1 MATVTVKVFATIR
14 EKFGHDSVQISGST
28 FIEAIRKLVS
38 EYPELKDEVLRED
51 MNHLKGDYIY
61 LLNGRNVEYLH
72 KEETLIKDG
81 DKISIFPPIGG
92 G

>member
-14 EKFGHDSVQISGST
+14 EKFNHDAVQISGNS
-28 FIEAIRKLVS
+28 FIEAIKKLVS
-38 EYPELKDEVLRED
+38 EYPVLERELLRED
-51 MNHLKGDYIY
+51 GNYLKGDYIY
-61 LLNGRNVEYLH
+61 LLNGRNVEYLD

-81 DKISIFPPIGG
+81 DRISIFPPIGG

>member
-1 MATVTVKVFATIR
+1 MATVTVKVYATIR
-14 EKFGHDSVQISGST
+14 EKFNHDSVQILGNT

-38 EYPELKDEVLRED
+38 EYPELKGEVLNED
-51 MNHLKGDYIY
+51 MNFKGDYIY
-61 LLNGRNVEYLH
+61 LLNGRNVEFLN

-81 DKISIFPPIGG
+81 DKISIFPPVGG

>member
-1 MATVTVKVFATIR
+1 MATVTVKMYATIR
-14 EKFGHDSVQISGST
+14 EKFNHDSVQISGNI

-38 EYPELKDEVLRED
+38 EYPELKDEVLNED
-51 MNHLKGDYIY
+51 TNLKEDYIY
-61 LLNGRNVEYLH
+61 LLNGRNVEFLN

-81 DKISIFPPIGG
+81 DKISIFPPVGG